1 MFDALASSYDTP
13 WKVARSQEVA
23 EIISS
28 RPWFRSGDRLL
39 DVGAGTGLLTFA
51 MEPHFK
57 QLTAFDTSAGM
68 LDVLNKK
75 LADSTS
81 NKIST
86 SMGPIS
92 SLGKYDLI
100 VSLLAFHHVK
110 DFVALANELH
120 NNLRPGGR
128 LVVADLVAGD
138 DVRLFHKPWQVCGEH
153 YEYDGFTE
161 QQFRD
166 MFGSGYASYDEH
178 RLVIRKKVDSEWK
191 SEHGELDFVLAVA
204 SSEKRTEV

>member
-1 MFDALASSYDTP
+1 MIRSVVRRNMFDALASSYDTP

-81 NKIST
+81 NKLWRQSIESCVCT
-86 SMGPIS
+86 VFSPSCFVPDFNLNGT
-92 SLGKYDLI
+92 DLQ
-100 VSLLAFHHVK
+100 
-110 DFVALANELH
+110 
-120 NNLRPGGR
+120 
-128 LVVADLVAGD
+128 
-138 DVRLFHKPWQVCGEH
+138 PWQVRLDCVSACISSCK
-153 YEYDGFTE
+153 GF
-161 QQFRD
+161 R
-166 MFGSGYASYDEH
+166 GSC
-178 RLVIRKKVDSEWK
+178 K
-191 SEHGELDFVLAVA
+191 
-204 SSEKRTEV
+204 